1 MFFESDSEN
10 EERGGP
16 IMVAR
21 SFIAE
26 THDIAKVFEIISGLL
41 DGPASANTTHS
52 LMRNPNPQIR
62 AEERDRIHRRYLEKI
77 GEPLMLRHAGK
88 PCKLGKGKI
97 AVLAKSF
104 PGEYS
109 RLYGIVVSDLVID
122 NRLVYQMW
130 ETRKSYTPLDTPPN
144 GVTRVVDTKFGEI
157 EVAVPKVEI
166 NWPQAA
172 PAGGRR
178 DTEARIFKRSPE
190 LEGWH
195 FQ

>member
-10 EERGGP
+10 EERGGA

-26 THDIAKVFEIISGLL
+26 AHNITDVFEIISGLL
-41 DGPASANTTHS
+41 DGPASANMTHNR
-52 LMRNPNPQIR
+52 MWDPNPQIR
-62 AEERDRIHRRYLEKI
+62 AEERDRIQRRYMEKI
-77 GEPLMLRHAGK
+77 GEPLLLRHAGQ

-97 AVLAKSF
+97 AVLAKSYPQGPKF
-104 PGEYS
+104 
-109 RLYGIVVSDLVID
+109 YGIVVSDLVID

-130 ETRKSYTPLDTPPN
+130 EGRKSYTPLDKPPN
-144 GVTRVVDTKFGEI
+144 GVTRVVDTRFGEI

-172 PAGGRR
+172 PADGRR
-178 DTEARIFKRSPE
+178 DTEAWIFKRSPE